1 MEFNLT
7 PLAQASSSTE
17 PQSEKV
23 LILGAGPAGLAAA
36 LYAARAELSPL
47 VLTGLSIGGQAAAT
61 HLIENYPGFPEGIGG
76 AELGEQFRLQAE
88 RFGARF
94 DFDTATRVD
103 LSQRPFRVYT
113 YDREFHAETLILAT
127 GASPNHLNIPG
138 EKELTGKGVSYCGT
152 CDGWFFKGKRVAVVG
167 GGDSAIEEA
176 IFLTRYAETVTI
188 IHRRDALRAGAILQ
202 NRARQNPKI
211 NFIWD
216 SVVTAAEGQGALANL
231 KLHNV
236 KTNAESNFTT
246 DGLFIFIGNTP
257 NTDMFRGQLDMDDK
271 GYVVTNARMETSLPG
286 VYAAGE
292 VTDSVFRQVITSA
305 GMGAAAAIQ
314 AIRFLEEHD
323 A

>member
-1 MEFNLT
+1 
-7 PLAQASSSTE
+7 
-17 PQSEKV
+17 
-23 LILGAGPAGLAAA
+23 
-36 LYAARAELSPL
+36 
-47 VLTGLSIGGQAAAT
+47 
-61 HLIENYPGFPEGIGG
+61 
-76 AELGEQFRLQAE
+76 
-88 RFGARF
+88 
-94 DFDTATRVD
+94 
-103 LSQRPFRVYT
+103 
-113 YDREFHAETLILAT
+113 
-127 GASPNHLNIPG
+127 
-138 EKELTGKGVSYCGT
+138 
-152 CDGWFFKGKRVAVVG
+152 
-167 GGDSAIEEA
+167 
-176 IFLTRYAETVTI
+176 
-188 IHRRDALRAGAILQ
+188 

-216 SVVTAAEGQGALANL
+216 TVVTAAEGQGALANL
-231 KLHNV
+231 KLRNV
-236 KTNAESNFTT
+236 KTNTESNFTT